1 MVVRN
6 ISLTLLVALFAAQSA
21 VIAMSP
27 ALAQA
32 ATDLHV
38 SIAAAGQLRTITGI
52 AAGITALLLG
62 GIARRIGLR
71 SQLLGASALLGLGS
85 LASAAAPDY
94 TLLSVAQLPVGVAVA
109 VLTTAG
115 TLAAAE
121 WVPEELRTRTLSWA
135 LVGQP
140 AAWIVGMPLLGVVDA
155 HNWRYGWLALPLVA
169 AAVAALLLA
178 RSGDAVARTAPVRHE
193 RSVLRDRA
201 VGSWLASE
209 LFANAA
215 WAGTLVYAGAL
226 FAEVH
231 GTSTSATGIL
241 LALAGAAYVA
251 GNLSSRHL
259 VSHEPRRLL
268 VVLAATLAATDL
280 AFLAADCGTSI
291 RTILFSAAAL
301 TAGSRTL
308 VSGAYA
314 ISMPAERR
322 AAATSLRASTMQFGY
337 FVGSSAGGAALAAGG
352 YRAVGVVMATLFL
365 AAAAA
370 LLPARGTCWNRQRS
384 AAFAKTRT
392 EAAVSRSAKTPTT
405 PRLSAAASGALD
417 IRQMLCRPEPS
428 PSRP

>member
-1 MVVRN
+1 MSDYRRV
-6 ISLTLLVALFAAQSA
+6 SLTLLAALFAAQSA

-27 ALAQA
+27 VLAQA
-32 ATDLHV
+32 ANDLNV
-38 SIAAAGQLRTITGI
+38 STAAAGQLRTITGI
-52 AAGITALLLG
+52 AAGGTALLLG
-62 GIARRIGLR
+62 SVAGRIGLR
-71 SQLLGASALLGLGS
+71 RQLIGASALLGLGS

-94 TLLSVAQLPVGVAVA
+94 TLLALAQLPVGVAVA

-140 AAWIVGMPLLGVVDA
+140 AAWIVGMPLLGIVGA
-155 HNWRYGWLALPLVA
+155 HSWRYGWLALPFGA
-169 AAVAALLLA
+169 ATLAGLLLA
-178 RSGDAVARTAPVRHE
+178 RNGSADPGTTPSRRE
-193 RSVLRDRA
+193 RGVLRDRA
-201 VGSWLASE
+201 VGSWIASE

-231 GTSTSATGIL
+231 GTSASATGIL
-241 LALAGAAYVA
+241 LAIAAVAYIA
-251 GNLSSRHL
+251 GNLAARHL
-259 VSHEPRRLL
+259 VSHEPRSLL
-268 VVLAATLAATDL
+268 VGLAAVLAVADL
-280 AFLAADCGTSI
+280 AFLAADCGTAM

-301 TAGSRTL
+301 AAGSRTL
-308 VSGAYA
+308 VSSAYA

-352 YRAVGVVMATLFL
+352 YRAVGVVMASLFL

-370 LLPARGTCWNRQRS
+370 LLPRRRTVAARPAAGT
-384 AAFAKTRT
+384 A
-392 EAAVSRSAKTPTT
+392 
-405 PRLSAAASGALD
+405 GA
-417 IRQMLCRPEPS
+417 C
-428 PSRP
+428 